1 MFLTVVWEKI
11 LLTQSIQTLLV
22 SLWSNSSLLTIM
34 CSPEAT
40 DKPFLRR
47 ATLMWGL
54 PVDVTRYMEILA
66 ACSLLTSSLILQTL
80 ILQWLDSLQSATLI
94 SASLIMLVF
103 QLLGSLQALTEIY
116 LLQPRIMRK
125 WARVFLGST
134 ICWEL
139 ILTKRL
145 RILDLPEP
153 M

>member
-80 ILQWLDSLQSATLI
+80 ILQ
-94 SASLIMLVF
+94 
-103 QLLGSLQALTEIY
+103 
-116 LLQPRIMRK
+116 
-125 WARVFLGST
+125 
-134 ICWEL
+134 
-139 ILTKRL
+139 
-145 RILDLPEP
+145 
-153 M
+153 